1 MKPLQVSSDILAIGD
16 FKARASQVIR
26 QLRDSQRPIVIT
38 QNGKPAAVL
47 ITPEAYDRF
56 TAHQLFTRAV
66 NQGLDD
72 VAAGRVMDD
81 EDLTAVLDREFGPL
95 SK

>member
-16 FKARASQVIR
+16 FKARASQVVR

-47 ITPEAYDRF
+47 VTPEAYDRF
-56 TAHQLFTRAV
+56 AAHQLFAEAV
-66 NQGLDD
+66 NHGLED
-72 VAAGRVMDD
+72 VAAGRVIDD
-81 EDLTAVLDREFGPL
+81 DNLTAVLDREFGPL
-95 SK
+95 S